1 LGGASEARKYLAR
14 HLRTARCREQPA
26 EGERRQLLSER
37 VLAVSD
43 ARPDPAGSGS
53 SGIGCLNRAR
63 KSGSSGVGS
72 LNREIRSGPF
82 TPCRNVLRSADPVD
96 LSPSESA
103 FAI

>member
-53 SGIGCLNRAR
+53 SGIG
-63 KSGSSGVGS
+63 S

-82 TPCRNVLRSADPVD
+82 TPCNNVLRSADPVD